1 MTYLGISVEK
11 QEALKERMRR
21 IHVSERD
28 IRESFIRSS
37 GPGGQNVNKVATC
50 VFLEHI
56 PTGIQVKYQR
66 ERSQPLNRYYARC
79 LLLEKLETQQK
90 EIQRKYIQ
98 AVQKERRKNRKKPA
112 FLKETILRQK
122 HQRSEKK
129 QVRRKLRGYKLEEY

>member
-21 IHVSERD
+21 NHVSEQD

-112 FLKETILRQK
+112 FLKETILQQK

-129 QVRRKLRGYKLEEY
+129 QVRRKFKSHKWDEY